1 MIGLLKI
8 GETDGEKLR
17 LLSSIEASA
26 FCGSNIVRQILTCG
40 GGAEGKPVPLNLA
53 LVARA
58 MAIAPPLSFP
68 YPTPPRPA
76 PNSSATDLFPHGFI
90 SGLGKIGGIP

>member
-1 MIGLLKI
+1 MI
-8 GETDGEKLR
+8 R
-17 LLSSIEASA
+17 H
-26 FCGSNIVRQILTCG
+26 FLTCG

-53 LVARA
+53 LVAHA

-76 PNSSATDLFPHGFI
+76 PNSSATDLSPRGFI
-90 SGLGKIGGIP
+90 SGLGKCGGIP

>member
-1 MIGLLKI
+1 VIGLLKI

-26 FCGSNIVRQILTCG
+26 LCGSNMIRHFLTCG

-53 LVARA
+53 LVAHA
-58 MAIAPPLSFP
+58 MAIGPPAFLSIP
-68 YPTPPRPA
+68 YTAQARA
-76 PNSSATDLFPHGFI
+76 EQLSH
-90 SGLGKIGGIP
+90 